1 MTALMGTFV
10 KVSTMADGTPR
21 IVLDMQCSLSDIAA
35 MGLVPGVPFA
45 IARLTNEA
53 AQTPP
58 QEEKPKGGEL
68 AKLAGIWCNE
78 ASFQKWTGTSDATEA
93 AEFIYR
99 KCKIDSR
106 AELDHNDQAAHIFRE
121 YIRGPY
127 MAYMAS
133 TRKP

>member
-68 AKLAGIWCNE
+68 ARLAGMWCNDTN
-78 ASFQKWTGTSDATEA
+78 FQRWCAISHNQHPQDC
-93 AEFIYR
+93 IYTL
-99 KCKIDSR
+99 CKITSR
-106 AELDHNDQAAHIFRE
+106 AELDHNDAAAMRFQE
-121 YIRGPY
+121 LIRLPY
-127 MAYMAS
+127 MAYMAGR
-133 TRKP
+133 TA

>member
-58 QEEKPKGGEL
+58 KEEKPKGGEL
-68 AKLAGIWCNE
+68 AKLAGMWCNA
-78 ASFQKWTGTSDATEA
+78 ASFQKWTGTTNANDA
-93 AEFIYR
+93 AEAIYK
-99 KCKIDSR
+99 KCQIKSR
-106 AELDHNDQAAHIFRE
+106 VDLDHNDQAAHIFRE

-127 MAYMAS
+127 MAYMAGR
-133 TRKP
+133 TK